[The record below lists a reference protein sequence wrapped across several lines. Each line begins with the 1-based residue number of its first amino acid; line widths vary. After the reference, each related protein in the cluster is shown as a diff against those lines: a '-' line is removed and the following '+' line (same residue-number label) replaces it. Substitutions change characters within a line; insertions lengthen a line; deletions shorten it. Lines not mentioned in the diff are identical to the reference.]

1 MLLQR
6 ADERL
11 DGPPVGL
18 EVRDGS
24 PVRPVAARERDVHDQ
39 PAAVALG
46 DQPPE
51 PAEERLAR
59 PALGVHRR
67 DVLVERA
74 QVAQT
79 RTQLK
84 PWRSRSSR
92 SRRTNSSGAPRAP

>member
-46 DQPPE
+46 HQPLE
-51 PAEERLAR
+51 PAQERLAR

-67 DVLVERA
+67 DVPVERA
-74 QVAQT
+74 PGRPDAQ
-79 RTQLK
+79 
-84 PWRSRSSR
+84 PS
-92 SRRTNSSGAPRAP
+92 